1 MKPKSSPSVSSKGPE
16 GQPGLKGETGE
27 PGPKGEAGAPG
38 PQGVAGETG
47 AQVQVQLTKS
57 VCSHPEELRRR
68 WLLCMSVVMTRVIS
82 SLGFRVLLV

>member
-1 MKPKSSPSVSSKGPE
+1 MNLCKSRKLTLVSSKGPE

-57 VCSHPEELRRR
+57 VC
-68 WLLCMSVVMTRVIS
+68 
-82 SLGFRVLLV
+82 